1 MSTRAIAHNTIVQI
15 IGKII
20 SVALGLVALG
30 MMTRYLGQEQFG
42 WYITVIS
49 FLTFAGI
56 LTDFGL
62 IPVSA
67 QMLSEP
73 EHDKTKL
80 FRNLIGFRL
89 TTAIVFLGL
98 APIAALFFPYPTII
112 KQAIAITTVA
122 FIGVAM
128 NQVFFG
134 LYQTKLKMHISVI
147 GELTGRII
155 LIAGLWLLI
164 NFRAGFL
171 PIMII
176 VILNSVSY
184 TLVLW
189 TSAKKYT
196 PVSPAFD
203 WDIWK
208 TISKKMW
215 PVAIAI
221 IFNVVYLKGDAII
234 LSIFKSQ
241 SEVGIYGAAYRVI
254 DILAQTAMMI
264 MGVIM
269 PLLAYNWSRNMKEEF
284 KKYYQQAFDAIML
297 MAVPIMFGLVML
309 ADKIMIFVAG
319 SEFADAG
326 RPLQILAI
334 AVFGVYLGAVF
345 GHTAVAINRQKQT
358 LWIYISDAVLTLI
371 GYLYFIPRFGMY
383 GAAWMTVF
391 SELYAGFLL
400 WLAIRHYSKEKIN
413 LKTFGKIALSGLL
426 MSAVLWQ
433 IRQTELFTQV
443 IIAPLVYLTAIFALG
458 AVSKQTIKDIITL
471 KTKNQTA
478 PPV

>member
-1 MSTRAIAHNTIVQI
+1 MSTRAIAHNTIIQI
-15 IGKII
+15 VGKII
-20 SVALGLVALG
+20 SVALGLLALG

-42 WYITVIS
+42 WYITTIS

-89 TTAIVFLGL
+89 TTAIIFLGL
-98 APIAALFFPYPTII
+98 APLTALFFPYPTIV
-112 KQAIAITTVA
+112 KQAIALTAVA
-122 FIGVAM
+122 FMGVAM

-134 LYQTKLKMHISVI
+134 LYQTKLKMHIPTI
-147 GELTGRII
+147 GELTGRIV
-155 LIAGLWLLI
+155 LVVGLWLLI
-164 NFRAGFL
+164 NLKVGFM
-171 PIMII
+171 PIMT
-176 VILNSVSY
+176 VVVLNSISY

-189 TSAKKYT
+189 FAAKKYT

-203 WDIWK
+203 WNIWK
-208 TISKKMW
+208 AICKKMW
-215 PVAIAI
+215 PIAIAI

-264 MGVIM
+264 MGVIL
-269 PLLAYNWSRNMKEEF
+269 PLLAYNWTRNLKTEF

-297 MAVPIMFGLVML
+297 MAVPIMFGLIML

-319 SEFADAG
+319 NEFAAAG
-326 RPLQILAI
+326 KPLQILAI
-334 AVFGVYLGAVF
+334 AVFGVYLGAIF
-345 GHTAVAINRQKQT
+345 GHVAVAINRQKQT
-358 LWIYISDAVLTLI
+358 LWVYISDAILTLI
-371 GYLYFIPRFGMY
+371 GYLYFIPRFGMS

-400 WLAIRHYSKEKIN
+400 WITIKHYSQEKIQ
-413 LKTFGKIALSGLL
+413 LKTFGKILLAGLL
-426 MSAVLWQ
+426 MSTVLWQ
-433 IRQTELFTQV
+433 IRQAGLFIQL
-443 IIAPLVYLTAIFALG
+443 IAASTVYLTAIFALKT
-458 AVSKQTIKDIITL
+458 VSKQTIKDIFAI
-471 KTKNQTA
+471 KTKTT
-478 PPV
+478 

>member
-1 MSTRAIAHNTIVQI
+1 MSTRAIAHNTIIQI

-20 SVALGLVALG
+20 SVVLGLISLG
-30 MMTRYLGQEQFG
+30 MMTRYLGQEHFG

-62 IPVSA
+62 VPVSA

-89 TTAIVFLGL
+89 TTAIIFLGL
-98 APIAALFFPYPTII
+98 APVAAIFFPYPTIV
-112 KQAIAITTVA
+112 KQAIWLTATA
-122 FIGVAM
+122 FLSVAM

-134 LYQTKLKMHISVI
+134 LYQTKLKMHIPVI
-147 GELTGRII
+147 GELTGRIV
-155 LIAGLWLLI
+155 LIVGLWLLI
-164 NFRAGFL
+164 NLKAGFI
-171 PIMII
+171 PIMIV
-176 VILNSVSY
+176 VILNSLSY

-189 TSAKKYT
+189 VAAKKYT

-203 WDIWK
+203 WNIWQA
-208 TISKKMW
+208 IIKKMW
-215 PVAIAI
+215 PIAIAI
-221 IFNVVYLKGDAII
+221 IFNVVYLKGDAVL
-234 LSIFKSQ
+234 LSIFRSQ

-269 PLLAYNWSRNMKEEF
+269 PLLAYNWTRNLKTEF
-284 KKYYQQAFDAIML
+284 QKYYQQSFDAIML
-297 MAVPIMFGLVML
+297 IAVPIMVGLIML

-326 RPLQILAI
+326 KPLQILAI

-345 GHTAVAINRQKQT
+345 GHVAVAINRQKQT
-358 LWIYISDAVLTLI
+358 LWIYISDAILTLI
-371 GYLYFIPRFGMY
+371 GYLYFIPRFGMS

-400 WLAIRHYSKEKIN
+400 WLVIRYYSQEKIQ
-413 LKTFGKIALSGLL
+413 LKTFRKILFAGLIMSIFLFWLKDLHIIMLALIGS
-426 MSAVLWQ
+426 
-433 IRQTELFTQV
+433 
-443 IIAPLVYLTAIFALG
+443 LVYGICLLTFRV
-458 AVSKQTIKDIITL
+458 VSKQTLTEIISL
-471 KTKNQTA
+471 KIHKNT
-478 PPV
+478 

>member
-1 MSTRAIAHNTIVQI
+1 MSTRAIAHNTIIQI

-98 APIAALFFPYPTII
+98 APVAALFFPYPTIV
-112 KQAIAITTVA
+112 KQAIGLTAVA
-122 FIGVAM
+122 FLGVAM

-134 LYQTKLKMHISVI
+134 LYQTKLKMFIPTI
-147 GELTGRII
+147 GELTGRVI
-155 LIAGLWLLI
+155 LVIGLWLLI
-164 NFRAGFL
+164 NLKAGFI
-171 PIMII
+171 PIMIV
-176 VILNSVSY
+176 VILNSLSY

-189 TSAKKYT
+189 IAAKKYT
-196 PVSPAFD
+196 AVSPAFD
-203 WDIWK
+203 WSIWK
-208 TISKKMW
+208 AISKKMW

-221 IFNVVYLKGDAII
+221 IFNVVYLKGDAVI

-269 PLLAYNWSRNMKEEF
+269 PLLAYSWTRNLKTEF

-297 MAVPIMFGLVML
+297 MAVPIMFGLITL

-319 SEFADAG
+319 SEFTGAG
-326 RPLQILAI
+326 KPLQILAI
-334 AVFGVYLGAVF
+334 AVFGVYLGAIF
-345 GHTAVAINRQKQT
+345 GHAAVAINRQKQT
-358 LWIYISDAVLTLI
+358 LWIYFSDAVLTLI

-400 WLAIRHYSKEKIN
+400 WLVIRYYSKEKIQ
-413 LKTFGKIALSGLL
+413 LKTFGKILFAGLIMSIFLFWLKDLHIILLALIGS
-426 MSAVLWQ
+426 
-433 IRQTELFTQV
+433 
-443 IIAPLVYLTAIFALG
+443 LVYGICLLVFGT
-458 AVSKQTIKDIITL
+458 VSKQTLREIMVL
-471 KTKNQTA
+471 KINRDK
-478 PPV
+478 

>member
-1 MSTRAIAHNTIVQI
+1 MSTRVIAHNTIIQI

-20 SVALGLVALG
+20 SVALGLLALG

-56 LTDFGL
+56 LTDFGF

-89 TTAIVFLGL
+89 ATAIIFLGL
-98 APIAALFFPYPTII
+98 APLAALFFPYPTIV
-112 KQAIAITTVA
+112 KQAIALTAVA
-122 FIGVAM
+122 FIGVAI

-134 LYQTKLKMHISVI
+134 LYQTKLKMHIPTI
-147 GELTGRII
+147 GELTGRIV
-155 LIAGLWLLI
+155 LVVGLWLLI
-164 NFRAGFL
+164 NLKSGFI
-171 PIMII
+171 PIMM
-176 VILNSVSY
+176 VVVLNSLSY
-184 TLVLW
+184 TLILW
-189 TSAKKYT
+189 IAAKKYT
-196 PVSPAFD
+196 AVSPAFD
-203 WDIWK
+203 WAVWQ
-208 TISKKMW
+208 TIMKKMW

-269 PLLAYNWSRNMKEEF
+269 PLLAYNWSRNLKEEF
-284 KKYYQQAFDAIML
+284 KKYYQQAFDIIML
-297 MAVPIMFGLVML
+297 MAVPIIIGLIML

-319 SEFADAG
+319 SEFADAS

-334 AVFGVYLGAVF
+334 AIFGVYLGAVF
-345 GHTAVAINRQKQT
+345 GHVAVAINRQKQT
-358 LWIYISDAVLTLI
+358 LWIYISDAILTLI
-371 GYLYFIPRFGMY
+371 GYLYFVPRFGMS

-400 WLAIRHYSKEKIN
+400 WLTIRYYSQEKIQ
-413 LKTFGKIALSGLL
+413 LKTFGKILLSGLA
-426 MSAVLWQ
+426 MSAALWS
-433 IRQTELFTQV
+433 TKSTGLFIQLPV
-443 IIAPLVYLTAIFALG
+443 ACLAYLMAIFSLG
-458 AVSKQTIKDIITL
+458 AVSRQTIKDVFTL
-471 KTKNQTA
+471 KTKNQAA
-478 PPV
+478 PPT

>member
-1 MSTRAIAHNTIVQI
+1 MSTRAIAHNTIIQI

-20 SVALGLVALG
+20 SVALGLLALG
-30 MMTRYLGQEQFG
+30 MMTRYLGQEHFG

-56 LTDFGL
+56 LIDFGL
-62 IPVSA
+62 VPVSA

-89 TTAIVFLGL
+89 TTAIIFLGL
-98 APIAALFFPYPTII
+98 APLAAIFFPYPTIV
-112 KQAIAITTVA
+112 KQAIWLTAIA
-122 FIGVAM
+122 FLSVAM

-134 LYQTKLKMHISVI
+134 LYQTKLKMHIPVI
-147 GELTGRII
+147 GELTGRIV
-155 LIAGLWLLI
+155 LIVGLWLLI
-164 NFRAGFL
+164 NLKAGFI
-171 PIMII
+171 PIMI
-176 VILNSVSY
+176 VVVLNSISY

-189 TSAKKYT
+189 IAAKKYT
-196 PVSPAFD
+196 PVSPSFD
-203 WDIWK
+203 WNIWQA
-208 TISKKMW
+208 IIKKMW

-234 LSIFKSQ
+234 LSIFKTQ

-269 PLLAYNWSRNMKEEF
+269 PLLAYHWSRNLKEEF
-284 KKYYQQAFDAIML
+284 KKHYQQAFDAIML
-297 MAVPIMFGLVML
+297 MAVPIMFGLIML

-326 RPLQILAI
+326 KPLQILAV

-345 GHTAVAINRQKQT
+345 GHVAVAINRQKQT
-358 LWIYISDAVLTLI
+358 LWIYFSDAVLTLI

-400 WLAIRHYSKEKIN
+400 WLVIRHYSQEKIQ
-413 LKTFGKIALSGLL
+413 LKTFGKILLAGLL
-426 MSAVLWQ
+426 MSATLWS
-433 IRQTELFTQV
+433 IKETGLFVQLV
-443 IIAPLVYLTAIFALG
+443 VACLVYVAVIFALG
-458 AVSKQTIKDIITL
+458 AVSKQTIRDILTL
-471 KTKNQTA
+471 KNKNQTI